1 MKKFNTQEP
10 LSRRFRVL
18 CMLAAMAVLT
28 ACSGI
33 KLAYNQGD
41 TLLYWWL
48 DAYVDLDSE
57 QAPEVKQ
64 DIKELFKWHRQTQ
77 LKDYV
82 HILTHAQ
89 RQLAG
94 NLSKADLDADYRDI
108 MTRTELLAR
117 KALPELTD
125 LALSIKP
132 EQLAHIEKKFDKNNE
147 TFRKK
152 FVRGSVEDLQEKRFK
167 KSMEQFDL
175 WFGDFSKEQEV
186 LLRKASDARP
196 LNNQLWLDE
205 RIRRQ
210 QKIMAVLRKIDKEN
224 LSKEAAA
231 PLVQGLVKDMLA
243 RTQSPENKEFFDTYT
258 DGTMQ
263 MILTAVKI
271 ATPEQ
276 KAHAQKR
283 MQGWIS
289 DFNILAAD
297 TR

>member
-10 LSRRFRVL
+10 LSQRFRVL
-18 CMLAAMAVLT
+18 CLLAVMAVLT

-77 LKDYV
+77 LKDYI
-82 HILTHAQ
+82 HILTTAQ

-94 NLSKADLDADYRDI
+94 NLSKADLDANYREI
-108 MTRTELLAR
+108 MSRTELLAQ

-132 EQLAHIEKKFDKNNE
+132 EQLAHIEKKFEKNNE

-152 FVRGSVEDLQEKRFK
+152 FIRGSVEDLQEKRFK

-175 WFGDFSKEQEV
+175 WFGGFSKEQEV
-186 LLRKASDARP
+186 QLRKASDARP

-210 QKIMAVLRKIDKEN
+210 QKIMTVLRKIDKDN

-231 PLVQGLVKDMLA
+231 PLVQGLIKDMLA
-243 RTQSPENKEFFDTYT
+243 RTQTPENKQFFDTYT

-289 DFNILAAD
+289 DFNTLAAE
-297 TR
+297 TK

>member
-10 LSRRFRVL
+10 LSQRFRVL
-18 CMLAAMAVLT
+18 CLLAVMTVLT

-77 LKDYV
+77 LKDYI
-82 HILTHAQ
+82 HILTTAQ

-94 NLSKADLDADYRDI
+94 NPSKADLDADYREI
-108 MTRTELLAR
+108 MSRTELLAQ

-132 EQLAHIEKKFDKNNE
+132 EQLAHIEKKFEKNNE

-152 FVRGSVEDLQEKRFK
+152 FIRGSVDDLQEKRFK

-175 WFGDFSKEQEV
+175 WFGGFSKEQEV
-186 LLRKASDARP
+186 QLRKASDARP

-210 QKIMAVLRKIDKEN
+210 QKIMAVLRKIDKDN
-224 LSKEAAA
+224 LGKEAAA

-243 RTQSPENKEFFDTYT
+243 RPQIPENKQFLDTYT

-263 MILTAVKI
+263 MILTAVRI

-289 DFNILAAD
+289 DFNTLAAE
-297 TR
+297 TK

>member
-10 LSRRFRVL
+10 LSQRFRVL
-18 CMLAAMAVLT
+18 CMLAVMAVLT

-77 LKDYV
+77 LKDYI
-82 HILTHAQ
+82 HILTNAQ

-94 NLSKADLDADYRDI
+94 NLSKADLDADYREI
-108 MTRTELLAR
+108 MSRTELLAQ

-132 EQLAHIEKKFDKNNE
+132 EQLAHIEKKFEKNNE

-175 WFGDFSKEQEV
+175 WFGGFSKEQEV

-210 QKIMAVLRKIDKEN
+210 QKIMTVLRKINKEN
-224 LSKEAAA
+224 LGKEAAA

-243 RTQSPENKEFFDTYT
+243 RTQSPENKQFFDTYT

-289 DFNILAAD
+289 DFNTLAAD
-297 TR
+297 TK

>member
-10 LSRRFRVL
+10 LSQRFRVL
-18 CMLAAMAVLT
+18 CLVAMMAVLT

-82 HILTHAQ
+82 HILSTAQ

-94 NLSKADLDADYRDI
+94 NLSKADLEADYREI
-108 MTRTELLAR
+108 LSRTDLLAQ
-117 KALPELTD
+117 KAVPELTD
-125 LALSIKP
+125 LALAIKP

-152 FVRGSVEDLQEKRFK
+152 FIRGSVDDLQEKRFK

-175 WFGDFSKEQEV
+175 WFGGFSKEQEV

-210 QKIMAVLRKIDKEN
+210 QKIMAVLRKIDREN
-224 LSKEAAA
+224 LGKEAAT
-231 PLVQGLVKDMLA
+231 PLVQGLVKDLLLRM
-243 RTQSPENKEFFDTYT
+243 QGSEHKQFFDAYT

-283 MQGWIS
+283 MQGWIN
-289 DFNILAAD
+289 DFNTLAAE

>member
-18 CMLAAMAVLT
+18 CMLGVMAVLT

-77 LKDYV
+77 LKDYI
-82 HILTHAQ
+82 HILTTAQ

-94 NLSKADLDADYRDI
+94 NLSKADLDADYREI
-108 MTRTELLAR
+108 MSRTELLAQ

-132 EQLAHIEKKFDKNNE
+132 EQLAHIEKKFEKNNE

-175 WFGDFSKEQEV
+175 WFGGFSKEQEV

-210 QKIMAVLRKIDKEN
+210 QKIMTVLRKIDKEN

-243 RTQSPENKEFFDTYT
+243 RTQSPENKQFFDTYT

-289 DFNILAAD
+289 DFNILAAE

>member
-1 MKKFNTQEP
+1 
-10 LSRRFRVL
+10 
-18 CMLAAMAVLT
+18 MAVLT

-77 LKDYV
+77 LKDYI
-82 HILTHAQ
+82 HILTTAQ

-94 NLSKADLDADYRDI
+94 NLSKADLDANYREI
-108 MTRTELLAR
+108 MSRTELLAQ

-132 EQLAHIEKKFDKNNE
+132 EQLAHIEKKFEKNNE

-152 FVRGSVEDLQEKRFK
+152 FIRGSVEDLQEKRFK

-175 WFGDFSKEQEV
+175 WFGGFSKEQEV
-186 LLRKASDARP
+186 QLRKASDARP

-210 QKIMAVLRKIDKEN
+210 QKIMTVLRKIDKDN

-231 PLVQGLVKDMLA
+231 PLVQGLIKDMLA
-243 RTQSPENKEFFDTYT
+243 RTQTPENKQFFDTYT

-289 DFNILAAD
+289 DFNTLAAE
-297 TR
+297 TK

>member
-10 LSRRFRVL
+10 LSQRFRVL
-18 CMLAAMAVLT
+18 CLVAIVAVLT

-77 LKDYV
+77 LKDYI
-82 HILTHAQ
+82 HILTNAQ

-108 MTRTELLAR
+108 MARTDLLAQ
-117 KALPELTD
+117 KAVPELTD
-125 LALSIKP
+125 LALTIKP
-132 EQLAHIEKKFDKNNE
+132 EQLAHLEKKFEKNNE

-152 FVRGSVEDLQEKRFK
+152 FIRGSVEELQEKRFK

-175 WFGDFSKEQEV
+175 WFGDFSRDQEA

-196 LNNQLWLDE
+196 LSNQIWLDE
-205 RIRRQ
+205 RMQRQ
-210 QKIMAVLRKIDKEN
+210 QKILTVLRKIDKEN
-224 LSKEAAA
+224 LGKEAAT
-231 PLVQGLVKDMLA
+231 PLIQGLIKDMLV
-243 RTQSPENKEFFDTYT
+243 RTQGSQHKQFFDTYT

-289 DFNILAAD
+289 DFNTLAAE
-297 TR
+297 TK

>member
-18 CMLAAMAVLT
+18 CMLGVMAVLT

-82 HILTHAQ
+82 HILTTAQ

-94 NLSKADLDADYRDI
+94 NLSKADLDADYREI
-108 MTRTELLAR
+108 MSRTELLAQ

-132 EQLAHIEKKFDKNNE
+132 EQLAHIEKKFEKNNE

-175 WFGDFSKEQEV
+175 WFGGFSKEQEV

-210 QKIMAVLRKIDKEN
+210 QKIMTVLRKIDKDN
-224 LSKEAAA
+224 LGKEAAA

-243 RTQSPENKEFFDTYT
+243 RTQSPENKQFFDTYT

-263 MILTAVKI
+263 MILTAAKI

-297 TR
+297 TK

>member
-10 LSRRFRVL
+10 LSQRFRVL
-18 CMLAAMAVLT
+18 CLVAIMAVLT

-77 LKDYV
+77 LKDYI
-82 HILTHAQ
+82 HILTNAQ

-108 MTRTELLAR
+108 MNRTELLAL

-125 LALSIKP
+125 LALTIKP
-132 EQLAHIEKKFDKNNE
+132 EQLAHLEKKFNKNNE

-152 FVRGSVEDLQEKRFK
+152 FIRGTVDELQEQRFK
-167 KSMEQFDL
+167 RTMEQFDL
-175 WFGDFSKEQEV
+175 WFGDFSRDQEAQ
-186 LLRKASDARP
+186 LRKASDARP
-196 LNNQLWLDE
+196 LNNQIWLDE
-205 RIRRQ
+205 RLRRQ
-210 QKIMAVLRKIDKEN
+210 QKILTVLRKIDKEN

-231 PLVQGLVKDMLA
+231 PLVQGVIKDMLA
-243 RTQSPENKEFFDTYT
+243 RMQSPEHKQFLDAYT
-258 DGTMQ
+258 DSTMQ
-263 MILTAVKI
+263 MVLVAVKI

-283 MQGWIS
+283 MQGWIT
-289 DFNILAAD
+289 DFNALAAE
-297 TR
+297 TK

>member
-10 LSRRFRVL
+10 LSQRFRVL
-18 CMLAAMAVLT
+18 CLLAAMAVLT

-77 LKDYV
+77 LKDYI
-82 HILTHAQ
+82 HILGTAQ

-94 NLSKADLDADYRDI
+94 KLSKADLDADYRDI
-108 MTRTELLAR
+108 LARTELLAQ

-125 LALSIKP
+125 LALTIKP
-132 EQLAHIEKKFDKNNE
+132 EQLAHLEKKFEKNNE

-152 FVRGSVEDLQEKRFK
+152 FIRGSIDDLQEKRFK

-175 WFGDFSKEQEV
+175 WFGGFSKEQET

-210 QKIMAVLRKIDKEN
+210 QKIMAVLRKIDKDD
-224 LSKEAAA
+224 LGKEAAV
-231 PLVQGLVKDMLA
+231 PLVQGLIKDMLV
-243 RTQSPENKEFFDTYT
+243 RMQGSEHKQFFDSYT

-283 MQGWIS
+283 MQGWIN
-289 DFNILAAD
+289 DFNALAAE

>member
-10 LSRRFRVL
+10 LSQRFRVL
-18 CMLAAMAVLT
+18 CLVAMVAVLT

-82 HILTHAQ
+82 HILTNAQ

-108 MTRTELLAR
+108 MARTELLAQ

-152 FVRGSVEDLQEKRFK
+152 FIRGSVEDMQEKRFK

-175 WFGDFSKEQEV
+175 WFGDFSRDQEAI
-186 LLRKASDARP
+186 LRKASDARP
-196 LNNQLWLDE
+196 LNNQIWLDD

-210 QKIMAVLRKIDKEN
+210 QRILTVLRKIDKEN
-224 LSKEAAA
+224 LGKEAAA
-231 PLVQGLVKDMLA
+231 PLVQGLIKDMLA
-243 RTQSPENKEFFDTYT
+243 RGSENKQFFDTST

-289 DFNILAAD
+289 DFNTLAAQ
-297 TR
+297 TK

>member
-10 LSRRFRVL
+10 LSQRFRVL
-18 CMLAAMAVLT
+18 CLVAMMAVLT

-77 LKDYV
+77 LKDYI
-82 HILTHAQ
+82 HILNTAQ

-94 NLSKADLDADYRDI
+94 NLSKADLDADYREI
-108 MTRTELLAR
+108 MARTELLAQ

-125 LALSIKP
+125 LALTIKP
-132 EQLAHIEKKFDKNNE
+132 EQLAHLEKKFNKNNE

-152 FVRGSVEDLQEKRFK
+152 FIRNSVEELQEQRFK

-175 WFGDFSKEQEV
+175 WFGDFSKDQEAQ
-186 LLRKASDARP
+186 LRKASDARP

-210 QKIMAVLRKIDKEN
+210 QKILAVLRKIDKEN
-224 LSKEAAA
+224 LNKEAAT
-231 PLVQGLVKDMLA
+231 PLVQGLSKDLLA
-243 RTQSPENKEFFDTYT
+243 RMQNAEHKQFFDAYT
-258 DGTMQ
+258 DATMQ
-263 MILTAVKI
+263 MILTAVRI

-283 MQGWIS
+283 MQGWVN
-289 DFNILAAD
+289 DFHTLAAE

>member
-10 LSRRFRVL
+10 FSQRFRVL
-18 CMLAAMAVLT
+18 CLVAMVAVLT

-77 LKDYV
+77 LKDYI
-82 HILTHAQ
+82 HILTNAQ

-108 MTRTELLAR
+108 IARTELLAQ

-132 EQLAHIEKKFDKNNE
+132 EQLAHIEKKFEKNNE

-152 FVRGSVEDLQEKRFK
+152 FIRGSVEDLQEKRFK

-175 WFGDFSKEQEV
+175 WFGDFSRDQEAI
-186 LLRKASDARP
+186 LRKASDARP
-196 LNNQLWLDE
+196 LNNQIWLDD

-210 QKIMAVLRKIDKEN
+210 QRILTVLRKIDKEN
-224 LSKEAAA
+224 LGKEAAA
-231 PLVQGLVKDMLA
+231 PLVQGLIKDMLA
-243 RTQSPENKEFFDTYT
+243 RGAENKQFFDTST

-289 DFNILAAD
+289 DFNTLAAE
-297 TR
+297 TK

>member
-10 LSRRFRVL
+10 LSQRFRVL
-18 CMLAAMAVLT
+18 CLVAMVAVLT

-82 HILTHAQ
+82 HILTNAQ

-108 MTRTELLAR
+108 IARTELLAQ

-152 FVRGSVEDLQEKRFK
+152 FIRGSVEDLQQKRFK

-186 LLRKASDARP
+186 TLRKASDARP
-196 LNNQLWLDE
+196 LNNQIWLDD

-210 QKIMAVLRKIDKEN
+210 QKILTVLRKIDKEN
-224 LSKEAAA
+224 LGKEAAA
-231 PLVQGLVKDMLA
+231 PLVQGLIKDMLS
-243 RTQSPENKEFFDTYT
+243 RGSENKPFFDTST

-289 DFNILAAD
+289 DFNTLAAQ
-297 TR
+297 TK

>member
-10 LSRRFRVL
+10 LSQRFRVL
-18 CMLAAMAVLT
+18 CLLAVMAVLT

-77 LKDYV
+77 LKDYI
-82 HILTHAQ
+82 HILNTAQ
-89 RQLAG
+89 RQLAA
-94 NLSKADLDADYRDI
+94 NLSKADLDADYREI
-108 MTRTELLAR
+108 MSRTELLAQ

-152 FVRGSVEDLQEKRFK
+152 FIRGSVDDLQEKRFK

-175 WFGDFSKEQEV
+175 WFGGFSKEQEV

-210 QKIMAVLRKIDKEN
+210 QKIMTVLRKIDKEN

-243 RTQSPENKEFFDTYT
+243 RTQSPENKQFFDTYT

-297 TR
+297 TK

>member
-18 CMLAAMAVLT
+18 CMLGVMAVLT

-82 HILTHAQ
+82 HILTNAQ

-94 NLSKADLDADYRDI
+94 NLSKADLDADYREI
-108 MTRTELLAR
+108 MSRTELLAQ

-132 EQLAHIEKKFDKNNE
+132 EQLAHIEKKFEKNNE

-175 WFGDFSKEQEV
+175 WFGGFSKEQEV

-224 LSKEAAA
+224 LNKEAAA

-243 RTQSPENKEFFDTYT
+243 RTQSPENKQFFDTYT

-289 DFNILAAD
+289 DFNILAAE

>member
-1 MKKFNTQEP
+1 M
-10 LSRRFRVL
+10 S
-18 CMLAAMAVLT
+18 LASTGTA
-28 ACSGI
+28 ACSTI
-33 KLAYNQGD
+33 RFSYNHGD

-82 HILTHAQ
+82 HILTNAQ

-94 NLSKADLDADYRDI
+94 NLSKADLDADYREI
-108 MTRTELLAR
+108 MSRTELLAQ

-132 EQLAHIEKKFDKNNE
+132 EQLAHIEKKFEKNNE

-175 WFGDFSKEQEV
+175 WFGGFSKEQEV

-210 QKIMAVLRKIDKEN
+210 QKIMAVLRKIDKDN
-224 LSKEAAA
+224 LGKEAAA

-243 RTQSPENKEFFDTYT
+243 RTQSPENKQFFDTYT

-289 DFNILAAD
+289 DFNILAAE

>member
-10 LSRRFRVL
+10 LSQRFRVL
-18 CMLAAMAVLT
+18 CLLAVMAVLT

-82 HILTHAQ
+82 HILGTAQ

-94 NLSKADLDADYRDI
+94 NPTKADLDADYREI
-108 MTRTELLAR
+108 LSRTELLAQ

-152 FVRGSVEDLQEKRFK
+152 FIRGSVDDLQEKRFK

-186 LLRKASDARP
+186 QLRRASDARP

-210 QKIMAVLRKIDKEN
+210 QKILAVLRKIDKDN

-231 PLVQGLVKDMLA
+231 PLVQGLVKDMLT
-243 RTQSPENKEFFDTYT
+243 RMQGSEHKQFFDAYT

-263 MILTAVKI
+263 MILTAIKI

-283 MQGWIS
+283 MQGWIN
-289 DFNILAAD
+289 DFNTLAAE

>member
-10 LSRRFRVL
+10 LSQRFRVL
-18 CMLAAMAVLT
+18 CMLAVMVVLT

-77 LKDYV
+77 LKDYI
-82 HILTHAQ
+82 HILNTAQ

-94 NLSKADLDADYRDI
+94 NLSKADLDADYREI
-108 MTRTELLAR
+108 MSRTELLAQ

-175 WFGDFSKEQEV
+175 WFGGFSKEQEV

-210 QKIMAVLRKIDKEN
+210 QKIMTVLRKIDKEN

-243 RTQSPENKEFFDTYT
+243 RTQSPENKQFFDTYT

-289 DFNILAAD
+289 DFNTLAAD
-297 TR
+297 TK